1 MDRIRIRPRYT
12 FSTLLKKDEVL
23 AKLRE
28 GLGKGSSK
36 LEGKFVKPLVVISL
50 PEEKR
55 HFWSPELSLDVEEKN
70 GETEIRCTLGPRSS
84 IWTMFAT
91 FYGFS
96 VLVGI
101 AGLVLGFSQLTLG
114 MDTYGFWLVPV
125 SILLL
130 VSAYGIA
137 LTGQRLAYDQML
149 ELRSFIK
156 GTLKDK
162 HSKNHNS

>member
-12 FSTLLKKDEVL
+12 FSTQLKKAEVL
-23 AKLRE
+23 DKLRK
-28 GLGKGSSK
+28 GLDKNSSE
-36 LEGKFVKPLVVISL
+36 LDGKFVKPLVVISF

-55 HFWSPELSLDVEEKN
+55 HFWSPELSLDVEEKE

-96 VLVGI
+96 ILVGF
-101 AGLVLGFSQLTLG
+101 AGLVLGFSQLTLS
-114 MDTYGFWLVPV
+114 METYGFWLVPL

-149 ELRSFIK
+149 ELHSFIK
-156 GTLKDK
+156 KTLKDE
-162 HSKNHNS
+162 HSKK